1 MESIFLDEVSN
12 KILSKSLTFIET
24 MTNIRDST
32 DLLIFDT
39 LLKIT
44 TSSRLFFFF
53 LPPHLYYSFV
63 QLILFVKRD
72 SSIYL
77 ATVHR

>member
-24 MTNIRDST
+24 MTNIRDSI

-44 TSSRLFFFF
+44 TSSRLFFF

-63 QLILFVKRD
+63 QLVLFVKRD

>member
-53 LPPHLYYSFV
+53 FRRIYI
-63 QLILFVKRD
+63 IL
-72 SSIYL
+72 SSNWFYL
-77 ATVHR
+77 LNAIRRYT